1 MLSMTN
7 VSYGYKNKNNANLL
21 ILENRTMEFKSGI
34 FYTIYGA
41 SGSGKTTCLSL
52 LGGLDTPV
60 KGTIFLD
67 GVDIKKIG
75 YNNLRK
81 RHVAYV
87 FQDFHLFSYM
97 NAIENVMIAID
108 IAGKIKNKKQAK
120 EKAINLLYS
129 LGLVEPDINRVITKL
144 SGGQQQ
150 RVAIAR
156 ALATDAKYILADE
169 PTGNLD
175 KENTQNIINIFK
187 KLVYEQDKCVIV
199 VTHSEYLKQQS
210 DVCFSLE
217 D

>member
-1 MLSMTN
+1 MLSMEN
-7 VSYGYKNKNNANLL
+7 VSYSYKNRNKVDVKV
-21 ILENRTMEFKSGI
+21 LENKSMDFEQGK

-52 LGGLDTPV
+52 LGGLESPIE
-60 KGTIFLD
+60 GRISLD
-67 GVDIKKIG
+67 NVDIKKIG

-81 RHVAYV
+81 HYVSYV

-97 NAIENVMIAID
+97 TAIENVMLSIHIS
-108 IAGKIKNKKQAK
+108 GKIKDKRKSK
-120 EKAINLLYS
+120 EKAITLLSS
-129 LGLVEPDINRVITKL
+129 LGLIEAEMNRVVTKL

-156 ALATDAKYILADE
+156 ALATEGNYILADE

-175 KENTQNIINIFK
+175 KENTQNIIDIFK
-187 KLVYEQDKCVIV
+187 KLAVEQNKCVIT
-199 VTHSEYLKQQS
+199 VTHSESFRKQCDIS
-210 DVCFSLE
+210 YSLE

>member
-1 MLSMTN
+1 MLSMID
-7 VSYGYKNKNNANLL
+7 VSYGYKNKNKVDTMVLDNK
-21 ILENRTMEFKSGI
+21 TMEFEQGK

-52 LGGLDTPV
+52 LGGLESPIN
-60 KGTIFLD
+60 GRISLD

-81 RHVAYV
+81 NHVSYV

-97 NAIENVMIAID
+97 TAVENVMLAIN
-108 IAGKIKNKKQAK
+108 ISGKIRNKKIAK
-120 EKAINLLYS
+120 EKAVALLES
-129 LGLVEPDINRVITKL
+129 LGLVDTEMNRTITKL

-156 ALATDAKYILADE
+156 ALATDGNYILADE

-175 KENTQNIINIFK
+175 KENTQNIIDIFK
-187 KLVYEQDKCVIV
+187 KLVKEQNKCVIA
-199 VTHSEYLKQQS
+199 VTHSESLKKQC

>member
-1 MLSMTN
+1 MLSMID
-7 VSYGYKNKNNANLL
+7 VCYGYKNKNKVDVLVLDKVNMNFQPG
-21 ILENRTMEFKSGI
+21 R

-52 LGGLDTPV
+52 LGGLESPISGIIT
-60 KGTIFLD
+60 LD
-67 GVDIKKIG
+67 GKDIKKIG

-81 RHVAYV
+81 HYVAYV
-87 FQDFHLFSYM
+87 FQDFHLFNYM
-97 NAIENVMIAID
+97 TAVENVMLAID
-108 IAGKIKNKKQAK
+108 ITGKIKDKKQVR
-120 EKAINLLYS
+120 EKAITLLNS
-129 LGLVEPDINRVITKL
+129 VGLNKQEMNRRVIKL

-175 KENTQNIINIFK
+175 KENTQNIIDIFK
-187 KLVYEQDKCVIV
+187 KLVKEQGKCVIA
-199 VTHSEYLKQQS
+199 VTHSERVKEQC
-210 DVCFSLE
+210 DMCFSLE

>member
-1 MLSMTN
+1 MLSLIN
-7 VSYGYKNKNNANLL
+7 VSYKYKNKNKTELFV
-21 ILENRTMEFKSGI
+21 LENRTMEFKPGV

-52 LGGLDTPV
+52 LGGLDTPT
-60 KGTIFLD
+60 KGTVCLD

-81 RHVAYV
+81 KYVSYV

-97 NAIENVMIAID
+97 TAIENVMLAID
-108 IAGKIKNKKQAK
+108 ISGNIKDKKRAK
-120 EKAINLLYS
+120 EKAISLLHS
-129 LGLVEPDINRVITKL
+129 LGLTEPDINRVVTKL

-150 RVAIAR
+150 RVSIAR
-156 ALATDAKYILADE
+156 ALATDAPYILADE

-175 KENTQNIINIFK
+175 KENTQNIVDIFK
-187 KLVYEQDKCVIV
+187 RLVNDQGKCIIA
-199 VTHSEYLKQQS
+199 VTHSEYIKQQS
-210 DVCFSLE
+210 DICFSLE

>member
-1 MLSMTN
+1 MLSMQN
-7 VSYGYKNKNNANLL
+7 VSYGYKNKNKVDVMVLDNK
-21 ILENRTMEFKSGI
+21 TMEFEQGK

-52 LGGLDTPV
+52 LGGLESPISGKV
-60 KGTIFLD
+60 SLD

-81 RHVAYV
+81 NHVSYV

-97 NAIENVMIAID
+97 TAIENVMLAIN
-108 IAGKIKNKKQAK
+108 ISGKIKNKNAAK
-120 EKAINLLYS
+120 EKAVALLES
-129 LGLVEPDINRVITKL
+129 LGLVNAEMNRTITKL

-156 ALATDAKYILADE
+156 AMATDGNYILADE

-175 KENTQNIINIFK
+175 KENTQNIIDIFIE
-187 KLVYEQDKCVIV
+187 LAREHNKCVIA
-199 VTHSEYLKQQS
+199 VTHSESLKRQC
-210 DVCFSLE
+210 DICFSLE

>member
-1 MLSMTN
+1 MLSMKN
-7 VSYGYKNKNNANLL
+7 ISYGYKNRNKVGIMVLDDK
-21 ILENRTMEFKSGI
+21 TMDFEQGK

-52 LGGLDTPV
+52 LGGLDSPIN
-60 KGTIFLD
+60 GIISLD

-81 RHVAYV
+81 NHVSYV

-97 NAIENVMIAID
+97 TAVENVMLAIN
-108 IAGKIKNKKQAK
+108 ISGKIKNKKVAK
-120 EKAINLLYS
+120 EKAIDLLES
-129 LGLVEPDINRVITKL
+129 LGLVNAEINRIVTKL

-156 ALATDAKYILADE
+156 ALATDGNYILADE

-175 KENTQNIINIFK
+175 KENTQNIIDIFK
-187 KLVYEQDKCVIV
+187 KLAKEQNKCVIA
-199 VTHSEYLKQQS
+199 VTHSESLKKQC